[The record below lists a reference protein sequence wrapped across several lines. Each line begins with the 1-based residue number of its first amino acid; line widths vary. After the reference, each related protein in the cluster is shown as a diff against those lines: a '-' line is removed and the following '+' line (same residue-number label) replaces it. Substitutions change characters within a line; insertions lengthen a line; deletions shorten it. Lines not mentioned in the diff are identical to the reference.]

1 MSKKNKIIISILCAM
16 IAALL
21 AANIVL
27 LVLKFNT
34 NAKLETP
41 TKPIVLQSENLIS
54 IETSKIEN
62 AENYTYEI
70 TTANGNNVLTF
81 ERESNI
87 LILDFLN
94 ESENLKEDFNIAGI
108 YHVRIFASSRNDKSY
123 YSPVVSFE
131 RNLKLNTPNLS
142 KTNSELSWNSVN
154 NAEFYEIFVS
164 SNEGNKIYTTSK
176 TSISLNTLKTE
187 LNLQPGL
194 FSFCVKACSNNN
206 YFIDSDFS
214 NVLQLYIH

>member
-1 MSKKNKIIISILCAM
+1 M

-34 NAKLETP
+34 NTKLETP

-62 AENYTYEI
+62 AKNYTYEI
-70 TTANGNNVLTF
+70 TTPKENNVLTF

-94 ESENLKEDFNIAGI
+94 ESENLKEDFNLGGI
-108 YHVRIFASSRNDKSY
+108 YHVRIYASSQNDKSY
-123 YSPVVSFE
+123 YSPVVYFE
-131 RNLKLNTPNLS
+131 RNLKLNAPNLS
-142 KTNSELSWNSVN
+142 KTNSELSWNSIN
-154 NAEFYEIFVS
+154 NAEFYKIYVS
-164 SNEGNKIYTTSK
+164 SNEGNKVYTTSK

-194 FSFCVKACSNNN
+194 FSFCVKTCSNNK
-206 YFIDSDFS
+206 YLIDSDFS